1 MDPDDPPIVARDN
14 ATNLPVEDGS
24 YNDRSM
30 DMSFDFDSRGD
41 DGDHTSDDEDRIASN
56 NNQIAPNIQEELGPE
71 EIALRALQA
80 SSPGLDG
87 LEPNVRKEEHEA
99 EQDAADV
106 VMGSTDQVEL
116 GTEILD
122 TDDNA
127 APSMYGS
134 LQPARTDEPQATGPA
149 PRKTQEQPLSQN
161 VEVLLQSISPSRRHE
176 YVEVVSDI
184 VDFVKGENYNSAG
197 LAGFAVEFTDGR
209 EELNGPMALQRFYT
223 PSNEVLGKRKR
234 LDGDD
239 FLPGDRFSSPE
250 SLVDDLDDDEQHRR
264 ASRPMRSSRVTTHY
278 DFDNHSLA
286 DLENG
291 EDEDIVMQAPR
302 RSTRER
308 RRPPIA
314 PAPPPEDMDELQ
326 QSGDDR
332 DHIPFITSDVS
343 VFKPGQ
349 KGRYRRLTM
358 RGKLPGR
365 SRNKSPAS
373 DIEFDAPRRSNRSTR
388 HKYSMGDDDAFEEE
402 SLYLVPEKPIGPP
415 KAISIREVYRQID
428 PQAPFAA
435 HHYAACHTCRSS
447 QSSQLIY
454 CQGCSLTYHKNCIG
468 YRSGREHIVTKVGDS
483 EFVLQCKFCIGLYEK
498 KDVNA
503 PKYDRCQGCKLPGK
517 ACKAFSEKKTSR
529 QEEKLRE
536 ENGGI
541 DPVTH
546 VNPALVNNG
555 DITLFRC
562 VRCHRGWHFE
572 HLPPIGEHSPANDV
586 RAERLKDYSIDW
598 QCNDCRTARR
608 NIHRLVAWR
617 PSDRFVKT
625 LGETAYNLSY
635 SEVCE
640 DDKEYLVK
648 FEGQSY
654 AHCKWKAGAWVFG
667 RAATVSRNSFA
678 KKDAEKSLLIRDE
691 KQAIPDEYLMPD
703 VILHVKWDKSAPR
716 FQSRAE
722 EIANIDYIQKIF
734 VKFQGLGY
742 DDVVWDRPPAED
754 SGRDIYGAFME
765 AFYDYLEGK
774 YFEPVSHRKIQER
787 VKQYRATPY
796 KEVNQQPKG
805 LQQGTLMGYQI
816 EGLNW
821 MLDNFHCG
829 MSVVLADEMGLGKTV
844 QVVALVT
851 SLIQD
856 HPQIWP
862 FLIVVP
868 NATCPNW
875 RREFKRWVPDLRVVT
890 YHGGR
895 APQELAYKYELF
907 PERSSDMMAH
917 VVIMS
922 YDSAADPNT
931 KNLFKNVH
939 WQGLVVDEGQ
949 RLKNDSNLLYGALKS
964 MGIPFRLLL
973 TGTPLQNNKRE
984 LFNLLQFIDD
994 SQNAAKLDQTFAVLD
1009 KETLPKLHEKIRP
1022 YFLRR
1027 TKAGVLKFLPPM
1039 AQIILPVSMT
1049 VIQEKL
1055 SKSIMA
1061 KNPQLIQS
1069 MFANSKMSK
1078 KERGSLNNILMQLRK
1093 CLCHPFIYSDAI
1105 EERHH
1110 DQVVL
1115 QRNLVEASAKLIL
1128 LQIMLPKLKER
1139 GHRVLIFSQFL
1150 QQLDI
1155 VEDFLAGLGFGYR
1168 RLDGQISSLEK
1179 QRRIDAFNAADSEL
1193 FAFLLST
1200 RAGGVGINLA
1210 TADTVII
1217 MDPDFNPHQD
1227 IQALSRAHR
1236 IGQKKKVLC
1245 FQLVTKDS
1253 VEERIMQIG
1262 RKKMALDHA
1271 LIESMDDDD
1280 LAGDDLESILQ
1291 HGAKALFDENY
1302 QKDAIVYDSASV
1314 DKLLD
1319 RSVVEQTETTEE
1331 GSGDNQFSYAKVWA
1345 NEKSRFDNALGT
1357 SEEAAP
1363 EPLKSS
1369 VWDQIL
1375 AQREEEARKE
1385 AEAKKE
1391 VLGRGGRRRAVSEV
1405 GTPQAVLRELT
1416 CHEVVDNNVNAAVE
1430 AAALLGQ
1437 AEADSA
1443 DSSDAYSGSDE
1454 GEGSEDE
1461 ADATKGRKPKQT
1473 SKTKPASASIPSNK
1487 STPPKKRAASTN
1499 KQNKQT
1505 PKTKPMSCPK
1515 RKISGPQTQAAAV
1528 KATLSTAPKVQTPRK
1543 RTTTKGRQAI
1553 PPKQL
1558 PTPAKTPS
1566 RATSAAA
1573 TETPTKRKPAPACP
1587 PRPSSME
1594 MVEEPLTP
1602 ASVDT
1607 SETAQ

>member
-1 MDPDDPPIVARDN
+1 MDSDDPPIVAGVS
-14 ATNLPVEDGS
+14 ATHLPVEDGS
-24 YNDRSM
+24 CNDRSM

-56 NNQIAPNIQEELGPE
+56 DNQIAPNIQEELCPE
-71 EIALRALQA
+71 ELALRALQA
-80 SSPGLDG
+80 SLGLDG
-87 LEPNVRKEEHEA
+87 PESNVQEEDHVA
-99 EQDAADV
+99 EQDATDV
-106 VMGSTDQVEL
+106 VVASPEQAEL
-116 GTEILD
+116 DIETLD
-122 TDDNA
+122 TNDNA
-127 APSMYGS
+127 AAS
-134 LQPARTDEPQATGPA
+134 LHEPTQPIRTNEPQATEPA
-149 PRKTQEQPLSQN
+149 PRKTQDQPLSQN
-161 VEVLLQSISPSRRHE
+161 VEVLLQPISPSERHE

-184 VDFVKGENYNSAG
+184 VDFVKGEDYNSAG
-197 LAGFAVEFTDGR
+197 LAGFSVEFTDGR
-209 EELNGPMALQRFYT
+209 EELLTHNQLLAHKNGPMALHRFYT

-234 LDGDD
+234 PGGDD
-239 FLPGDRFSSPE
+239 FLPGERFSSPE
-250 SLVDDLDDDEQHRR
+250 SFVDDLDDEEEHRR

-278 DFDNHSLA
+278 NFDNHSQAEL
-286 DLENG
+286 DDD

-314 PAPPPEDMDELQ
+314 PAPPTEDMDELQ
-326 QSGDDR
+326 QSGDDP

-388 HKYSMGDDDAFEEE
+388 HKYSMGDDDAFDEE
-402 SLYLVPEKPIGPP
+402 SLYLVQEKPIGPP

-428 PQAPFAA
+428 PQSSFAA
-435 HHYAACHTCRSS
+435 HHHATCHTCRSS

-454 CQGCSLTYHKNCIG
+454 CQGCSLTYHKSCIG
-468 YRSGREHIVTKVGDS
+468 YRSGREHMVTKIGDS

-503 PKYDRCQGCKLPGK
+503 PKYDRCQECKLPGK

-541 DPVTH
+541 DPITP
-546 VNPALVNNG
+546 VNLALVNNG
-555 DITLFRC
+555 DVTLFRC
-562 VRCHRGWHFE
+562 VKCHRGWHFE
-572 HLPPIGEHSPANDV
+572 HLPPIGEHSPTDDV
-586 RAERLKDYSIDW
+586 RSERLKDYSIDW

-617 PSDRFVKT
+617 PTDLFVKT
-625 LGETAYNLSY
+625 RGETAYNLSY
-635 SEVCE
+635 SEVSE

-648 FEGQSY
+648 YEGQSY

-667 RAATVSRNSFA
+667 TAATVSRNSFA

-716 FQSRAE
+716 SESRAE
-722 EIANIDYIQKIF
+722 ELANVGYIQKIF

-742 DDVVWDRPPAED
+742 GDVVWDRPPTED
-754 SGRDIYGAFME
+754 SGKDIHNAFLE

-774 YFEPVSHRKIQER
+774 YFEPVSHRKVQER
-787 VKQYRATPY
+787 VKQYKAAPY
-796 KEVNQQPKG
+796 KEVTQQPKG

-829 MSVVLADEMGLGKTV
+829 RSVVLADEMGLGKTV

-907 PERSSDMMAH
+907 PEQSSDMMAH

-964 MGIPFRLLL
+964 MRIPFRLLL

-994 SQNAAKLDQTFAVLD
+994 TQNAAKLDEKFAVLD

-1027 TKAGVLKFLPPM
+1027 TKASVLKFLPPM
-1039 AQIILPVSMT
+1039 AQIIIPVSMT

-1115 QRNLVEASAKLIL
+1115 HRNLVEASAKLIL

-1155 VEDFLAGLGFGYR
+1155 VEDFLVGLGFGYR

-1179 QRRIDAFNAADSEL
+1179 QRRIDAFNAPDSEL

-1331 GSGDNQFSYAKVWA
+1331 GSAETQFSYAKVWA
-1345 NEKSRFDNALGT
+1345 NEKSGFDNNLGT

-1391 VLGRGGRRRAVSEV
+1391 VLGRGGRRRAV
-1405 GTPQAVLRELT
+1405 
-1416 CHEVVDNNVNAAVE
+1416 VDNNANAAAE

-1454 GEGSEDE
+1454 GEESEDE
-1461 ADATKGRKPKQT
+1461 AEATKGRKPKQT
-1473 SKTKPASASIPSNK
+1473 SKTKPASASTPSNK
-1487 STPPKKRAASTN
+1487 STPKKQAASIN

-1505 PKTKPMSCPK
+1505 PKTKQMSCPK
-1515 RKISGPQTQAAAV
+1515 RKISGPQPQAAAA
-1528 KATLSTAPKVQTPRK
+1528 KAASSTAPKAQTPRK
-1543 RTTTKGRQAI
+1543 RAPTKGRQAI

-1573 TETPTKRKPAPACP
+1573 TETPTKRKPTPACP
-1587 PRPSSME
+1587 PTPSPME

-1607 SETAQ
+1607 SETVQ